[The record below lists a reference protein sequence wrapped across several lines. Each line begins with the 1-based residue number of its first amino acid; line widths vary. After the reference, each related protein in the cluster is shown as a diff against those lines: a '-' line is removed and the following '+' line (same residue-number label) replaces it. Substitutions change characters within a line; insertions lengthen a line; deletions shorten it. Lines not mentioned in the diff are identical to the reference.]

1 MIEYPIGRSG
11 QALIFTVPVLESF
24 STHRQLRFW
33 QREAGGQL
41 FGRLDG
47 SRIEVLEATGP
58 RRTDRRTRTTYVP
71 DRRAEQREIDDRFG
85 RGLHFIGDWHSHPE
99 KIPVPSYRDVSSLDD
114 TVRRSSHS
122 MLGLVLVIVG
132 QLAAPE
138 GLHVSIFHGDG
149 AAVELKP
156 HPRFCENANLTPVAR
171 TETFSPIA

>member
-1 MIEYPIGRSG
+1 MIEYPLGRSE
-11 QALIFTVPVLESF
+11 QALIFTVPVLETF
-24 STHRQLRFW
+24 SRHRQLRFW

-58 RRTDRRTRTTYVP
+58 RRTDRRTRTTFVP

-114 TVRRSSHS
+114 TVRKSSHS
-122 MLGLVLVIVG
+122 LLAFVLVIVG

-149 AAVELKP
+149 DSVEVKP
-156 HPRFCENANLTPVAR
+156 SRRPL
-171 TETFSPIA
+171 

>member
-11 QALIFTVPVLESF
+11 QALIFTVPVLETF

-47 SRIEVLEATGP
+47 SRIEILEATGP

-71 DRRAEQREIDDRFG
+71 DRRAEQREIDDRFD
-85 RGLHFIGDWHSHPE
+85 RGMHFIGDWHSHPE
-99 KIPVPSYRDVSSLDD
+99 KIPLPSYRDVSSLDD
-114 TVRRSSHS
+114 TVRRSNHS
-122 MLGLVLVIVG
+122 MLAFVLVIVG

-149 AAVELKP
+149 AFVELKRQRAASSVKT
-156 HPRFCENANLTPVAR
+156 RF
-171 TETFSPIA
+171 

>member
-11 QALIFTVPVLESF
+11 QALIFTDPIVETF
-24 STHRQLRFW
+24 SKHRQLRFW

-41 FGRLDG
+41 FGRFDR

-58 RRTDRRTRTTYVP
+58 RRTDRRTRTSYVP

-99 KIPVPSYRDVSSLDD
+99 KIPVPSYRDVSSLND

-122 MLGLVLVIVG
+122 VLAFVLVVVG
-132 QLAAPE
+132 QLATLE

-149 AAVELKP
+149 TSVELKP
-156 HPRFCENANLTPVAR
+156 NPPASMR
-171 TETFSPIA
+171 TSF